1 MGSLDFLRYKTHI
14 VSSLTLGAGVSIVFN
29 YPFHIGYVL
38 GITFGSLLPDID
50 EPNSFIGRR
59 SFGISKIVHKN
70 YGHRGVIHSIFA
82 WCILTIL
89 CSTFPSPFTIGVSL
103 GYLFHLTGD
112 FFSIRS
118 IPLFAPFSNERYK
131 FPIRYRTGS
140 KFEDVL
146 YYFFSLILIY
156 LVFILGK
163 LHPYLVKTAVE
174 LLIVLIKMGE
184 QILRFIISL

>member
-1 MGSLDFLRYKTHI
+1 MRYKTHI
-14 VSSLTLGAGVSIVFN
+14 VSSLTLGASVSIVFH

-38 GITFGSLLPDID
+38 GIIFGSLLPDID
-50 EPNSFIGRR
+50 EPNSYIGRR
-59 SFGISKIVHKN
+59 SFGISKIIHKN

-89 CSTFPSPFTIGVSL
+89 CSIIPSPFTIGVSL

-118 IPLFAPFSNERYK
+118 IPLFAPFSKESYK

-140 KFEDVL
+140 KFEDIL
-146 YYFFSLILIY
+146 FYFFSIMLIY

-163 LHPYLVKTAVE
+163 LHPYLLKTAVE
-174 LLIVLIKMGE
+174 LLIVLIEIGE
-184 QILRFIISL
+184 QILRFIISS